1 MGKLRLP
8 VPAAAGWLPMAR
20 AGLLL
25 LALVPACS
33 RKSSPGGGG
42 ASGPVQAVAWS
53 DGEVEAVG
61 ASGPFDGRLDLFTLL
76 GDVVYEGAPGHVELG
91 FPVLRDDQREA
102 FMFTPPLRLRFRNLP
117 LRPEARLVFGY
128 GITIRKQGEAAPI
141 EFRVE
146 LDRGAGLE
154 RLFAETV
161 QAKEP
166 GANEWLEA
174 DVALPAP
181 AEPGARC
188 DLVLSVDGGR
198 EGLIADWSWP
208 AIVSDRRDPAP
219 DRSTVAAEPARQDLL
234 EQFPQASRLAN
245 PQGKAPHEI
254 QVGLMAEM
262 ALRPAVVVPQGS
274 SLRYR
279 IHAGP
284 SDSLRFRFH
293 VLPHWPA
300 DGSGRAG
307 TVGFTVRSR
316 PAVDASGDAV
326 WTTSGKRALA
336 IEPGAVGPWPR
347 EASGLLP
354 LGLVA
359 DGEVELELA
368 ASSDLPQEWATP
380 GFTQLEVVT
389 QRSVPRR
396 ARGDGGRNVV
406 VLLADSLRMDHVGL
420 YGYDRDT
427 TPHLDAAARER
438 GVIFDQATA
447 AASWTLPS
455 VASLFTG
462 VYPVRHRVIHPERS
476 LLPAS
481 WQTWADQLRAAGYST
496 AGFTSNPL
504 LGRDHGFI
512 DGFEDQHEELFA
524 GAGRLMER
532 VADWIASHKDE
543 RFFVYAHFMEPHA
556 PYVAPAPFY
565 DMFDPG
571 YTGSVDHD
579 TWSIFGNPAVRP
591 MVLAIAGGFPVD
603 VRDDLGEQSVREGE
617 RIAAGPPLLRRLMA
631 LYDGEVRWFDE
642 QLGKMLDLLAAQGLE
657 GETLV
662 VVVSDHGEEF
672 GEHGHY
678 GHSFDLYDTLLH
690 VPLVFLD
697 PDATGPRH
705 VAAQVSLVDV
715 LPMLLE
721 RLGLPIPEGLDG
733 LTLAQAE
740 AAGPERVVFGQTSHY
755 VDSRAGANPDRTE
768 AVCARNA
775 SRKLIHVPRDD
786 GWEAYE
792 LVADPAE
799 RSPVAADDAAFAE
812 WRATLVETAAPL
824 WSLAHRAPRPP
835 ARREEAILRA
845 LGYIE

>member
-1 MGKLRLP
+1 MFNGSCFSWRP
-8 VPAAAGWLPMAR
+8 GVPAA
-20 AGLLL
+20 LLL
-25 LALVPACS
+25 LALASGCS
-33 RKSSPGGGG
+33 RKSSSGG
-42 ASGPVQAVAWS
+42 AAASGAAQVVAWS
-53 DGEVEAVG
+53 DGQIAEVGE
-61 ASGPFDGRLDLFTLL
+61 SEPFTGRLELFTRLA
-76 GDVVYEGAPGHVELG
+76 DVVYEGVPGHVEKG

-102 FMFTPPLRLRFRNLP
+102 LMFTPPLRLRFRSVPLP
-117 LRPEARLVFGY
+117 PGARLTFGY
-128 GITIRKQGEAAPI
+128 GITIRTKGEAAPI

-146 LDRGAGLE
+146 IDRGAGLE
-154 RLFAETV
+154 RLFAATV
-161 QAKEP
+161 DARDP
-166 GANEWLEA
+166 GTNEWAEA
-174 DVALPAP
+174 DVALPEP
-181 AEPGARC
+181 AQPGARC
-188 DLVLSVDGGR
+188 DLVLSAGGGR

-208 AIVSDRRDPAP
+208 AIVSEHREPPGDRT
-219 DRSTVAAEPARQDLL
+219 TVAAETSRQDLL
-234 EQFPQASRLAN
+234 ELFPQASRLAN
-245 PQGKAPHEI
+245 GQGNAPHEI
-254 QVGLMAEM
+254 KVGLVAEM

-279 IHAGP
+279 LEAGP
-284 SDSLRFRFH
+284 ADALRFRFH

-300 DGSGRAG
+300 DGAGRAG
-307 TVGFTVRSR
+307 TVGFTVRTR
-316 PAVDASGDAV
+316 VAGGAGEET
-326 WTTSGKRALA
+326 WTTAGARALA

-347 EASGLLP
+347 ETSGMLP
-354 LGLVA
+354 LGLA
-359 DGEVELELA
+359 AAGPIELELVSA
-368 ASSDLPQEWATP
+368 SDLPPEWATP

-389 QRSVPRR
+389 RKPVPRR

-406 VLLADSLRMDHVGL
+406 VLLADSLRADHVGL
-420 YGYDRDT
+420 YGYGRDT
-427 TPHLDAAARER
+427 TPHLDAAAARR
-438 GVIFDQATA
+438 GLIFDQASA

-481 WQTWADQLRAAGYST
+481 WQTWADRLRAAGYST

-512 DGFEDQHEELFA
+512 DGFEDHGEALFA
-524 GAGRLMER
+524 NAGRVMDQA
-532 VADWIASHKDE
+532 ADWIVRHREE

-556 PYVAPAPFY
+556 PYVAPEPFY
-565 DMFDPG
+565 DIFDPA

-603 VRDDLGEQSVREGE
+603 VRGDLGEMSVREGE
-617 RIAAGPPLLRRLMA
+617 RIAVGPPLLRRLES
-631 LYDGEVRWFDE
+631 LYDGEVRYFDE
-642 QLGKMLDLLAAQGLE
+642 QLGRLLELLAAQGLDR
-657 GETLV
+657 ETIV
-662 VVVSDHGEEF
+662 VVLADHGEEF

-678 GHSFDLYDTLLH
+678 GHSFDLYDTLLR
-690 VPLVFLD
+690 VPLVVLD

-721 RLGLPIPEGLDG
+721 RLGLPLPEGLDG
-733 LTLAQAE
+733 MTLAQAE
-740 AAGPERVVFGQTSHY
+740 AAGPQRVVYGQTSHY
-755 VDSRAGANPDRTE
+755 VQADPGRNADRTE

-775 SRKLIHVPRDD
+775 ARKLIHVPRDD
-786 GWEAYE
+786 AWEAY
-792 LVADPAE
+792 LLSSDPAE
-799 RSPVAADDAAFAE
+799 RSAVAAEDPLFVE
-812 WRATLVETAAPL
+812 WRAKLVEVAAPL